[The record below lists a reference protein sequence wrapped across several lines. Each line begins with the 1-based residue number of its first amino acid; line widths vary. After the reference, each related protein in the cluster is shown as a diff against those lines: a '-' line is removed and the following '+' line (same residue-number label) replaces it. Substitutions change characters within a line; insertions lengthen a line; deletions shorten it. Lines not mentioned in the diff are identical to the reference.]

1 MKRFAIASFA
11 AVLLAPAIA
20 AAQPGSYAPPPP
32 PPPGGYYAGSPATLP
47 GGFHDRMGRLALGFS
62 IGLGAM
68 NTSTGAIGCSGC
80 DYNPAAFE
88 VDFHIGGMISPRL
101 ALMLEVQG
109 NGQTVQSVDGG
120 AGTVTLVQGTAMAA
134 AQYWLTPKLW
144 LKGGIGAAHL
154 SYDYN
159 DAYGTQ
165 SEPLDNGAALMGAI
179 GYEVYSTREFSVDLQ
194 GRFIEGSYKGI
205 DDQISSGSVGVG
217 FNWY

>member
-20 AAQPGSYAPPPP
+20 AAQPGYPPTGYPP
-32 PPPGGYYAGSPATLP
+32 GGGYYAGPPTLP

-68 NTSTGAIGCSGC
+68 STNDGSVPCSGC
-80 DYNPAAFE
+80 NYNPAAFE
-88 VDFHIGGMISPRL
+88 VDFHVGGLITPRL

-109 NGQTVQSVDGG
+109 NGQTVESVDGG

-134 AQYWLTPKLW
+134 GQYWLTPKLW
-144 LKGGIGAAHL
+144 IKGGIGAAHL

-159 DAYGTQ
+159 DAYQTQ
-165 SEPLDNGAALMGAI
+165 SQPIANGAAVMGGI

-194 GRFIEGSYKGI
+194 GRIIEGSYKGI
-205 DDQISSGSVGVG
+205 NNQISSGSVGVG

>member
-11 AVLLAPAIA
+11 AVLLVPAIA
-20 AAQPGSYAPPPP
+20 AAQPGYAPP
-32 PPPGGYYAGSPATLP
+32 G
-47 GGFHDRMGRLALGFS
+47 GFS

-68 NTSTGAIGCSGC
+68 STNGESVPCNGC

-88 VDFHIGGMISPRL
+88 VDFHIGGFLSPRF

-109 NGQTVQSVDGG
+109 NGQTVESVNGG
-120 AGTVTLVQGTAMAA
+120 EGTVTLVQGTAMAA

-144 LKGGIGAAHL
+144 IKGGIGAAHL
-154 SYDYN
+154 SKDYN

-165 SEPLDNGAALMGAI
+165 TQPLDNGAAVMGAI

-194 GRFIEGSYKGI
+194 GRLIEGSYKNGVENRI
-205 DDQISSGSVGVG
+205 TSGSVGLG